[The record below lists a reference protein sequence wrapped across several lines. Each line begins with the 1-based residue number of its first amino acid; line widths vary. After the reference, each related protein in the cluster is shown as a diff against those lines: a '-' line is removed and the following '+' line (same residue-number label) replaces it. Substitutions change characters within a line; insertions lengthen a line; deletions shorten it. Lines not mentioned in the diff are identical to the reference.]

1 MEVAEKVGRVES
13 DKDSGF
19 SQNVDMGAGAQAA
32 ILEHEEESAIGE
44 FLDTRQ
50 RSFLPYDHE

>member
-1 MEVAEKVGRVES
+1 MAEKVGRVES